1 MSASGVTYQVGVNFQ
16 TNTTRAI
23 GGVSRFNSKL
33 QQMAG
38 AYSAARRE
46 QQHLINGVSKLG
58 DAARWSFTRLTL
70 PLGIFGANLV
80 KTHGQM
86 ESWRIAFRT
95 VLRDVEKGD
104 ALMRRA
110 VAFSVSTPFTTEA
123 VVRRVQAH
131 VGEEDEAPIEMLSRL
146 GDIAAGV
153 GRATDTGLTDM
164 SRAYVKLLAK
174 GRVDMESAEPF
185 ITAGA
190 GVLRQAADMFY
201 GGERERLYKAMERG
215 EVKWTVMRD
224 AIVAMTNEG
233 GRFYKSMERQ
243 AEGILVSWAEVVSG
257 FFVFR
262 DALGEVIVKAYGL
275 HGVLKSVTAWLLTSK
290 DRIREWWGGASA
302 LTKSVV
308 AVGGAIALLSGPI
321 LAVTTAITGLLV
333 NVIIIGGA
341 FALWKKGIFSA
352 GGAAAGLA
360 AVHGKTAAAGAA
372 LTTSATT
379 AAAAL
384 RGVAAAGLASR
395 VGPPVP
401 WGFSG
406 KGIAARTYGASIGTG
421 ITPQRLL
428 PWNRRGGANS
438 WSAIAARRAA
448 VAPTFWQGGAGVF
461 GASFLTRPVGGYL
474 KKFGISILRAGF
486 GIARFLGPLGAL
498 TGGAWLL
505 YETYGSLVNAAQ
517 KVADSLY
524 GVGDA
529 ADEEKKKGVISA
541 SVGIDEWRGQYGDQ
555 RLITSKLGLTAAEHS
570 AANLAS
576 DQQGIFFGASKG
588 RGTVGYNLQRS
599 LAMLENLPVGAPG
612 LKPLVL
618 DPRNAGADRAAI
630 VKSALELGHHEGLF
644 QIGNE
649 TLHGGKLSFD
659 ADHPGDP
666 DHRKA
671 ILANPEVAALLADVL
686 RQFNEGMDRS
696 NHSIA
701 VQVSGEI
708 RQAVRD
714 GSLDAWREAVTD
726 FMNENNGANDG

>member
-95 VLRDVEKGD
+95 VLRDVQKGD

-341 FALWKKGIFSA
+341 FALWKKGVFSA
-352 GGAAAGLA
+352 SGAAAGLA
-360 AVHGKTAAAGAA
+360 AVHGKAAAAGAA
-372 LTTSATT
+372 LTGAATT

-384 RGVAAAGLASR
+384 RGVAASALIGPVIPPTAIGPKISKNRQWWRRVQPPPVLA
-395 VGPPVP
+395 GPPNP
-401 WGFSG
+401 FSPNSLTRRARAPV
-406 KGIAARTYGASIGTG
+406 IAA
-421 ITPQRLL
+421 Q
-428 PWNRRGGANS
+428 
-438 WSAIAARRAA
+438 
-448 VAPTFWQGGAGVF
+448 GAGVF

-474 KKFGISILRAGF
+474 KRFGISILRAGF

-517 KVADSLY
+517 KVADSFY

-529 ADEEKKKGVISA
+529 AGEEKKKVIASA
-541 SVGIDEWRGQYGDQ
+541 DVGIGEWRGQYGDQ

>member
-16 TNTTRAI
+16 TNTDRAI
-23 GGVSRFNSKL
+23 GGVTRFNSKL

-38 AYSAARRE
+38 AYAVARRQ

-95 VLRDVEKGD
+95 VLRDVQKGD

-243 AEGILVSWAEVVSG
+243 AKGILVSWAEVVSG

-308 AVGGAIALLSGPI
+308 AVTGALALLSGPI
-321 LAVTTAITGLLV
+321 FAVAAAISGLLV
-333 NVIIIGGA
+333 NFIVIGGA
-341 FALWKKGIFSA
+341 FVLWKKGVFSA
-352 GGAAAGLA
+352 SGAAAGLA
-360 AVHGKTAAAGAA
+360 AVHGKAAAAGAA
-372 LTTSATT
+372 LTGAATT
-379 AAAAL
+379 AAVAL
-384 RGVAAAGLASR
+384 RGVAASAALGGLRFAD
-395 VGPPVP
+395 PT
-401 WGFSG
+401 
-406 KGIAARTYGASIGTG
+406 AA
-421 ITPQRLL
+421 
-428 PWNRRGGANS
+428 
-438 WSAIAARRAA
+438 
-448 VAPTFWQGGAGVF
+448 
-461 GASFLTRPVGGYL
+461 
-474 KKFGISILRAGF
+474 LRAGTAMNAGKGF
-486 GIARFLGPLGAL
+486 YAGIPFRRIGASATHPPTPTGMKYRMGAATAGINRMRAGALSSIGLTLGSGLLATDIKLKGLGMTALRAGAGLLRFLGPIGAL
-498 TGGAWLL
+498 TTGAWLL
-505 YETYGSLVNAAQ
+505 YEGVAKATTIFYDWSDGIDSDTKKRRKASGEEAQWDGNQFGIVLRKGKSRADIISEQLTSDAGMERRERERRNRLLGGTPATRQAA
-517 KVADSLY
+517 AMTNTALNFP
-524 GVGDA
+524 
-529 ADEEKKKGVISA
+529 GVIL
-541 SVGIDEWRGQYGDQ
+541 RGGKDTDD
-555 RLITSKLGLTAAEHS
+555 RLIKYYGHLPA
-570 AANLAS
+570 LA
-576 DQQGIFFGASKG
+576 
-588 RGTVGYNLQRS
+588 QRS
-599 LAMLENLPVGAPG
+599 L
-612 LKPLVL
+612 L
-618 DPRNAGADRAAI
+618 DAVRADTGQDWTNNRGG
-630 VKSALELGHHEGLF
+630 KSYIKNPALESRLSRIHEDSTKEER
-644 QIGNE
+644 I
-649 TLHGGKLSFD
+649 
-659 ADHPGDP
+659 
-666 DHRKA
+666 
-671 ILANPEVAALLADVL
+671 AALLGDVVAKAIAEARFVGPPSELAIAADP
-686 RQFNEGMDRS
+686 
-696 NHSIA
+696 I
-701 VQVSGEI
+701 
-708 RQAVRD
+708 
-714 GSLDAWREAVTD
+714 REAVARGVADGWGEAFTT
-726 FMNENNGANDG
+726 FINERNGLND

>member
-16 TNTTRAI
+16 TDTNRAI
-23 GGVSRFNSKL
+23 GGVTRFNSKL

-38 AYSAARRE
+38 AYSVARRQ
-46 QQHLINGVSKLG
+46 QQHLIDGVNKLG
-58 DAARWSFTRLTL
+58 NAARWSFTRLTL
-70 PLGIFGANLV
+70 PMGIFGANLV

-233 GRFYKSMERQ
+233 GRFYRSMERQ

-290 DRIREWWGGASA
+290 DRIREWWNGASE
-302 LTKSVV
+302 LTKGVV
-308 AVGGAIALLSGPI
+308 AVTGALALLSGPI
-321 LAVTTAITGLLV
+321 FAVAAAISGLLV
-333 NVIIIGGA
+333 NFIVIGGA
-341 FALWKKGIFSA
+341 FVLWKKGIFSA
-352 GGAAAGLA
+352 SGAAAGLA
-360 AVHGKTAAAGAA
+360 AVHGKAAAAGAA
-372 LTTSATT
+372 LTGAATT

-384 RGVAAAGLASR
+384 RGVAASALIGPVIPPTAIGPKISKNLQWWRRVQPSAVLAGPPDPFAPNSLTRRARAPAAAAAAAKGGSWGGAVLTSLGLGSLNSGATMKGVFSGLAR
-395 VGPPVP
+395 
-401 WGFSG
+401 
-406 KGIAARTYGASIGTG
+406 
-421 ITPQRLL
+421 
-428 PWNRRGGANS
+428 
-438 WSAIAARRAA
+438 
-448 VAPTFWQGGAGVF
+448 
-461 GASFLTRPVGGYL
+461 
-474 KKFGISILRAGF
+474 FGISALKMGAGLLRV
-486 GIARFLGPLGAL
+486 ITPLGAL
-498 TGGAWLL
+498 TTGAWLL
-505 YETYGSLVNAAQ
+505 YEGVAATTAAIGGL
-517 KVADSLY
+517 K
-524 GVGDA
+524 DA
-529 ADEEKKKGVISA
+529 ADDEARRKNLP
-541 SVGIDEWRGQYGDQ
+541 SVHNETWRGQYGDQ
-555 RLITSKLGLTAAEHS
+555 RLITSKLGLTPAQHS
-570 AANLAS
+570 AANLAA
-576 DQQGIFFGASKG
+576 DQQGMFFASSKG
-588 RGTVGYNLQRS
+588 AGTPGYNYYRRRDRLMRMS
-599 LAMLENLPVGAPG
+599 PGDEGFAPT
-612 LKPLVL
+612 LL
-618 DPRNAGADRAAI
+618 DPKIPLSHRPRLYKELADTPHWGEMVRLADRREALPT
-630 VKSALELGHHEGLF
+630 VKDGKAVPPELLY
-644 QIGNE
+644 
-649 TLHGGKLSFD
+649 
-659 ADHPGDP
+659 P
-666 DHRKA
+666 
-671 ILANPEVAALLADVL
+671 LLARVLEESRGDYNQGRAHSDVSL
-686 RQFNEGMDRS
+686 SVSPESIR
-696 NHSIA
+696 IA
-701 VQVSGEI
+701 VREG
-708 RQAVRD
+708 VRD
-714 GSLDAWREAVTD
+714 GWGEAFTE
-726 FMNENNGANDG
+726 FMNERNGLND